1 MIRREVREA
10 LVFGLFAMI
19 PGIAIQTLAL
29 TLSRTPRMTVTV
41 TFRNTSIPD
50 AVFTN
55 ATYTIVGTVLT
66 IEGTNS
72 DGIVGVWAY
81 HWDDVFCVARV

>member
-1 MIRREVREA
+1 
-10 LVFGLFAMI
+10 
-19 PGIAIQTLAL
+19 
-29 TLSRTPRMTVTV
+29 MTVTV

-81 HWDDVFCVARV
+81 HWDDVFRVSRV